1 MTLYTVRTVKTI
13 PGGMTNAIAPHAERV
28 VEYNYW
34 AVELDLNPIASS
46 LIGDLALALRGHAH
60 WLVVLSHLEP
70 TSAEYTA
77 VLADILALSS
87 VRQALTQT
95 ITPKGAQDLSG
106 QLWDAK
112 DEPDWCRTEDC
123 PNYATVGDRCDS
135 CQADA
140 ENRSPIRW
148 A

>member
-1 MTLYTVRTVKTI
+1 MTLHTVNAT
-13 PGGMTNAIAPHAERV
+13 PGGMTNAVAPKAERV
-28 VEYNYW
+28 VDGNSW
-34 AVELDLNPIASS
+34 SVELDLNPIASS
-46 LIGDLALALRGHAH
+46 LIGDLAHALRGHAH

-95 ITPKGAQDLSG
+95 ITPQGAEDLSG

-112 DEPDWCRTEDC
+112 DEPDWCRTDEC
-123 PNYATVGDRCDS
+123 ENYATIGDRCDS
-135 CQADA
+135 CQAAA
-140 ENRSPIRW
+140 ENRSPVRFR
-148 A
+148 

>member
-1 MTLYTVRTVKTI
+1 MSLHTVSTVKTT
-13 PGGMTNAIAPHAERV
+13 PGGMTNSATPRAERIV
-28 VEYNYW
+28 DGATW
-34 AVELDLNPIASS
+34 SVELDLNPIASS
-46 LIGDLALALRGHAH
+46 LIGDLAHALRGHAH
-60 WLVVLSHLEP
+60 WLVALSHLQP

-77 VLADILALSS
+77 VLADILALST

-95 ITPKGAQDLSG
+95 ITPQGAQDLSG

-123 PNYATVGDRCDS
+123 PNYAVVGDRCDS
-135 CQADA
+135 CQTDA
-140 ENRSPIRW
+140 ENRSPVRW